1 MDMLF
6 STEFLDMLLRFLIC
20 VAVIWVIVDR
30 FYSRKSKR
38 RDFYFTFM
46 LISIAIF
53 FIVYFMIYV
62 LEDMKGKTSM
72 GVGIGLFGIFSIMRY
87 RTDTMPVREMTYLF
101 VTICLSVV
109 NALAVSMSYGEL
121 IATNFIVILSVW
133 LCEKKLKLDT
143 SKLVQYDRIE
153 LIKPERRD
161 ELMADLR
168 LRTGLDVLNVEVGAI
183 DFLRDMAMLR
193 VYYKPRHQNGDKDID
208 NMLKI
213 KNSMLTAFALLAMAT
228 PAAAQSEGGMLLE
241 ADAEKKITKDLS
253 IGIGGDFRTRNDFA
267 TVDRWSLGVK
277 ANYKLTS
284 WLKADAGYKLLNTNF
299 REKYDLKASGAL
311 NHWRPSY
318 WGTKHRFYASLTAE
332 QKVLDDIKISLRE
345 RWQYTYRPETTVE
358 RWDYDDEEWEDKV
371 RSAQNKNQLRSRFQ
385 IEYSPK
391 GALLSP
397 YGSVELYNSWS
408 VEKLRYTV
416 GTDIRL
422 SKHHSM
428 NVFYRYQKSNSTDD
442 DSDPDMHYIG
452 LGYKFKF

>member
-6 STEFLDMLLRFLIC
+6 SNEFIDMLLRFLIC

-30 FYSRKSKR
+30 LYSRKSKR

-121 IATNFIVILSVW
+121 IATNLIVILSVW

-161 ELMADLR
+161 ELVADLKQ
-168 LRTGLDVLNVEVGAI
+168 RTGLDVLNVEVGAI

-193 VYYKPRHQNGDKDID
+193 VYYKPQHQNGDKDID

-213 KNSMLTAFALLAMAT
+213 KNSLLTVIAALALAT
-228 PAAAQSEGGMLLE
+228 PAAAQSEGGMLIE

-253 IGIGGDFRTRNDFA
+253 IGIGGDFRTREDFT
-267 TVDRWSLGVK
+267 TVDRLSLGVK
-277 ANYKLTS
+277 ADYKLTS

-299 REKYDLKASGAL
+299 REKYDYKTSGAY
-311 NHWRPSY
+311 NHWRPAY
-318 WGTKHRFYASLTAE
+318 WGTKHRFYASLTADY
-332 QKVLDDIKISLRE
+332 KPLKHIRLSLRE
-345 RWQYTYRPETTVE
+345 RWQYTYRPETTVD
-358 RWDYDDEEWEDKV
+358 RWDYDEEQWEDKV
-371 RSAQNKNQLRSRFQ
+371 RSALGKNQLRSRFQ
-385 IEYSPK
+385 IEYLPEKSLF
-391 GALLSP
+391 AP
-397 YGSVELYNSWS
+397 YGSAELYNAWS
-408 VEKLRYTV
+408 VEKQRYTV
-416 GTDIRL
+416 GTGIRL
-422 SKHHSM
+422 SKHQSL
-428 NVFYRYQKSNSTDD
+428 NVFYRYEKHNGTDD

-452 LGYKFKF
+452 VGYKYKF